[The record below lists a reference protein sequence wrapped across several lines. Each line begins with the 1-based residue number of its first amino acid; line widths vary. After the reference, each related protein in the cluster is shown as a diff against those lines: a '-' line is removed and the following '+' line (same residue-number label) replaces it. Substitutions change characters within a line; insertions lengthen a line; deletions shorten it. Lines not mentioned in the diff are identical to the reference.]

1 MDGVRRCHASA
12 MRRVREFQVRDTS
25 PVEEI
30 VIFSGI
36 DEIDCVERHD
46 SADPLEVLRPHKT
59 RSGYFF
65 ESLRRNI
72 NPPKEA

>member
-36 DEIDCVERHD
+36 DDLF
-46 SADPLEVLRPHKT
+46 S
-59 RSGYFF
+59 SYF
-65 ESLRRNI
+65 E
-72 NPPKEA
+72 PPPPSHSHSPSYLSPFWI